1 MAAFDRRNPTSVLIT
16 GASSGIGAA
25 LALAYAAEGARLA
38 LGGRDR
44 KRLDEIVAA
53 CRAKGA
59 TVSGTAIDVTDRERM
74 REWLHDTDRA
84 AALDLVVANAGVS
97 GGAAGD
103 GESDEQARRIFD
115 ANLTGVLNTV
125 HPAISAMRR
134 RGYGQIAVMSSA
146 ASFRGFPG
154 APAYSASKA
163 AVRAYGEA
171 LRGSL
176 HRDGIAVSVICPG
189 FVRSRMTDANP
200 FPMPLLMDADKAARI
215 IKRGLARNRARIG
228 FPWPIHFASWLAGAL
243 PPALTDPLFRR
254 LPEK

>member
-1 MAAFDRRNPTSVLIT
+1 MATPSEYKPVSILIT

-25 LALAYAAEGARLA
+25 LALAFAADGVRLA

-44 KRLDEIVAA
+44 ERLREVVTA
-53 CRAKGA
+53 CRAVGA
-59 TVSGTAIDVTDRERM
+59 TADGTVIDVTDRQRM
-74 REWLHDTDRA
+74 RDWLYDANRA
-84 AALDLVVANAGVS
+84 AALDLVVANAGIS
-97 GGAAGD
+97 GGTAGD
-103 GESDEQARRIFD
+103 GESEDQVRRIFD

-125 HPAISAMRR
+125 HPTIESMRR
-134 RGYGQIAVMSSA
+134 RGRGQIAIMSSA

-171 LRGSL
+171 LRGTL

-189 FVRSRMTDANP
+189 FVRSRMTEANP
-200 FPMPLLMDADKAARI
+200 FHMPMLMDADRAARI

-228 FPWPIHFASWLAGAL
+228 FPWPVYFSAWLAGAL